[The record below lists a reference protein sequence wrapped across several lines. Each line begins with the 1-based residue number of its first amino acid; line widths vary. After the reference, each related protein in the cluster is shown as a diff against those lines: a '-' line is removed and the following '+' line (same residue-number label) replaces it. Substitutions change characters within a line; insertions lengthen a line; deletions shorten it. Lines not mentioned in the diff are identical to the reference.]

1 MNALQHLVAERQIAC
16 QVDRTADVDGRKR
29 LEGGRW
35 LILSARERQL
45 HVAEAVLRERKRN
58 LLTRGIA
65 LSNRKT
71 LTVFV

>member
-45 HVAEAVLRERKRN
+45 HVAEAVLRHERVFEWFPYVCPEPVLVKR
-58 LLTRGIA
+58 
-65 LSNRKT
+65 S
-71 LTVFV
+71 F